1 MKQLHFLAIAILL
14 LVWGC
19 SKTETSTVNG
29 RVINAGTKK
38 GIEGIKVFLRD
49 GVASNSIL
57 GLGGETSSDVESM
70 ALTDEEGAFSLTIEG
85 NFGAQ
90 LSAAGTDKYLW
101 YTTNRQNSVNGHLIS
116 VPEGTTN
123 NVVIEMRAVSYFE
136 VTIQNTQSTSSQD
149 INHIGYF
156 TYDSPVG
163 EEFFSS
169 DFSWWGDLMVSHG
182 MLAVGDKWLYYQL
195 KFFVDGAE
203 HNIID
208 SVYIPSHDT
217 VRRNIVF

>member
-57 GLGGETSSDVESM
+57 GLGGETSSDAESM
-70 ALTDEEGAFSLTIEG
+70 ALTDENGAFSLTIEG

-101 YTTNRQNSVNGHLIS
+101 YTTNRQNSVSGHLIS

-123 NVVIEMRAVSYFE
+123 NVVIEMRAESYFD
-136 VTIQNTQSTSSQD
+136 VTIQNTQSTDSRD
-149 INHIGYF
+149 YNEIDFY
-156 TYDSPVG
+156 TYDDPIHRAHLTNERDWFG
-163 EEFFSS
+163 DRQFSTIKS
-169 DFSWWGDLMVSHG
+169 T
-182 MLAVGDKWLYYQL
+182 VGDKWLRYQL
-195 KFFVDGAE
+195 RFFVEGNE
-203 HNIID
+203 TRLVD
-208 SVYIPSHDT
+208 SVYVPSFDT
-217 VRRNIVF
+217 VFKTIYY

>member
-1 MKQLHFLAIAILL
+1 MKQLHFLTIAILL

-123 NVVIEMRAVSYFE
+123 NVVIEMQAKSYFV
-136 VTIQNTQSTSSQD
+136 VTLQNTQSKTHRDYNS
-149 INHIGYF
+149 INFY
-156 TYDSPVG
+156 TYDEPVTLAHLINEG
-163 EEFFSS
+163 
-169 DFSWWGDLMVSHG
+169 SWFGDRVFTITKLV
-182 MLAVGDKWLYYQL
+182 VGDKWLRY
-195 KFFVDGAE
+195 KPRFFVDGIE
-203 HNIID
+203 NTIID